1 MFGMLQHV
9 IVTVWQML
17 KYDDCVGGAFL
28 ELKMLNVVLI
38 YGQVKQIIS
47 F

>member
-1 MFGMLQHV
+1 MLQNV

-17 KYDDCVGGAFL
+17 NLDKHVKGIFL

-47 F
+47 L